1 MTSVHQSGLPCV
13 KTFMCHGLSAP
24 WRPRIMHRGFHIQWL
39 LYNLGCL
46 CFMTSVRYD
55 FCITWLHAGMH
66 HNLCPPWLP
75 YTMVSVH
82 HDCHTS
88 LCSWIMTS
96 VHHDLCVLW
105 FLCILLSMHYVFHI
119 PWILYVAIFMTRDL
133 GDWWLL
139 FILTTLCDDIMI
151 SVQCAMTSE
160 HHDFCAS
167 WLVNIMSS
175 MGHYFHS
182 LWLCHSN
189 SGHHHSYSFWPR
201 CAMHTMHQDFCD
213 SCLLPLSHTF
223 LPHLKLVVLVAYENK
238 LGGKDTF

>member
-1 MTSVHQSGLPCV
+1 MLACTI
-13 KTFMCHGLSAP
+13 A
-24 WRPRIMHRGFHIQWL
+24 
-39 LYNLGCL
+39 Y
-46 CFMTSVRYD
+46 
-55 FCITWLHAGMH
+55 
-66 HNLCPPWLP
+66 
-75 YTMVSVH
+75 VH
-82 HDCHTS
+82 HDFHTPGF
-88 LCSWIMTS
+88 LYIMS
-96 VHHDLCVLW
+96 VTH
-105 FLCILLSMHYVFHI
+105 HYVHES
-119 PWILYVAIFMTRDL
+119 
-133 GDWWLL
+133 WLL
-139 FILTTLCDDIMI
+139 FITTYVYYGFCASYFLCTMSSIYHEFYMWLFSWLVTWVTGDILTTLCDDIMI

-189 SGHHHSYSFWPR
+189 SGHHHSYSFRPR

-238 LGGKDTF
+238 LGEKILSKITDTHSVPHLFLIPFLSLSDSREKLAFWLLTNT